1 MRLSCLSTHDSGSD
15 VPSVGKLNASFFSEF
30 LSSVN
35 KAYSETSVVQNSANF
50 CFHHHLLAG

>member
-15 VPSVGKLNASFFSEF
+15 VPSVGKLNAFFFRILIFS
-30 LSSVN
+30 N